1 MLMELL
7 IMEVA
12 FEIIREASIRTPAP
26 VGPTLG
32 IVGTLILGQAI
43 VSANIVSPI
52 LVIIVALTGISTF
65 IVSNFALNYSFRILR
80 FIYIFLGAFAG
91 FLGISIGIFLHLV
104 ILTTT
109 SSFGVPYLTPFS
121 PVRKGIFKDDIVSSP
136 IWKQEERPVFLKPKK
151 LKRSPPISRMWN
163 KKLKEE
169 KK

>member
-1 MLMELL
+1 MQLLGTREKVPFTMLTELL
-7 IMEVA
+7 IMEIA

-80 FIYIFLGAFAG
+80 FIYIFLRSFCWIFRDIYRNIFAFSNTNYN
-91 FLGISIGIFLHLV
+91 IIFRDSLFN
-104 ILTTT
+104 TFFT
-109 SSFGVPYLTPFS
+109 S
-121 PVRKGIFKDDIVSSP
+121 
-136 IWKQEERPVFLKPKK
+136 
-151 LKRSPPISRMWN
+151 
-163 KKLKEE
+163 
-169 KK
+169 

>member
-1 MLMELL
+1 MLTELL
-7 IMEVA
+7 IMEIA

-80 FIYIFLGAFAG
+80 FLYIFLRSFRRL
-91 FLGISIGIFLHLV
+91 FRNFNRYIP
-104 ILTTT
+104 T
-109 SSFGVPYLTPFS
+109 SSNLNNNFFFWSALFNSFFS
-121 PVRKGIFKDDIVSSP
+121 S
-136 IWKQEERPVFLKPKK
+136 Q
-151 LKRSPPISRMWN
+151 KRCI
-163 KKLKEE
+163 
-169 KK
+169 

>member
-7 IMEVA
+7 IMEIA

-80 FIYIFLGAFAG
+80 FIYIFLRCICWFSWDIHRYVST
-91 FLGISIGIFLHLV
+91 FNNTNYNIIFWRTLSN
-104 ILTTT
+104 T
-109 SSFGVPYLTPFS
+109 
-121 PVRKGIFKDDIVSSP
+121 IFTC
-136 IWKQEERPVFLKPKK
+136 
-151 LKRSPPISRMWN
+151 
-163 KKLKEE
+163 
-169 KK
+169 